1 MENCRKNTL
10 RLGKKGEDAAVRYLE
25 RKKYKVVI
33 RGFRMFRGEIDIIS
47 YDTSG
52 TLVFTEVKTRT
63 IRNFGLPEES
73 VTSAKQEQVRK
84 IAQGYLV
91 RNRLGD
97 IPCRFDVI
105 SVLIED
111 ERSPVVTH
119 IEDAF

>member
-1 MENCRKNTL
+1 MENPKKNTI

-25 RKKYKVVI
+25 RKKYQVVS
-33 RGFRMFRGEIDIIS
+33 RGFRMFRGEIDIVA
-47 YDTSG
+47 YDRRR
-52 TLVFTEVKTRT
+52 TLVFAEVKTRT
-63 IRNFGLPEES
+63 NRNFGFPEES
-73 VTSAKQEQVRK
+73 VTSAKQDQIRK

-91 RNRLGD
+91 KNRVGD

-111 ERSPVVTH
+111 DRPPVITH